1 MMTQCVGSLEM
12 ERSAEWPGRS
22 VNMKAAKTVCRGS
35 ALTLV
40 WGHFQEGL
48 GTRKTTARHGI
59 GGDVG

>member
-1 MMTQCVGSLEM
+1 M

-35 ALTLV
+35 ALTPG